1 MIRCEPCQESSGLS
15 SRESCHK
22 HATMLSKNLRRAAR
36 ARGRGQKRQV
46 EAQHA
51 EVRDA
56 ASERTCQAMRSQ
68 ELASRRFAER
78 AHGPPRGV
86 EQYSAS
92 RGDLTEL
99 EASRSI
105 APSSVAGRANGE
117 ALAARQ
123 VLCARMGFWPFSVRC
138 RGSAKRSVASSVSRK
153 SGRDQVFPTLSQTMF
168 EIGSHNCSYGNSH
181 T

>member
-1 MIRCEPCQESSGLS
+1 MSHEPCPESSGLS
-15 SRESCHK
+15 STESCHK

-99 EASRSI
+99 EASCSI
-105 APSSVAGRANGE
+105 APSSVAGRAEGE
-117 ALAARQ
+117 ATAARQ
-123 VLCARMGFWPFSVRC
+123 LLCARMGFWPFVRRPPSGVC
-138 RGSAKRSVASSVSRK
+138 ETLVRGHSYFKKTLLGVAV
-153 SGRDQVFPTLSQTMF
+153 LSILFTD
-168 EIGSHNCSYGNSH
+168 
-181 T
+181 

>member
-1 MIRCEPCQESSGLS
+1 MSHEPCQESSGLS
-15 SRESCHK
+15 STESFHK
-22 HATMLSKNLRRAAR
+22 HASMLSKNLRRAAR
-36 ARGRGQKRQV
+36 ARGRGQKRQI

-51 EVRDA
+51 AVRDA
-56 ASERTCQAMRSQ
+56 APERACQAMRSQ

-105 APSSVAGRANGE
+105 APSSVVSRADGE
-117 ALAARQ
+117 ASAARQ
-123 VLCARMGFWPFSVRC
+123 MLCARMGFGLSFGVRR
-138 RGSAKRSVASSVSRK
+138 RGSAKRSCAGNTGYLLGVAKKWTGPACPQFRRERV
-153 SGRDQVFPTLSQTMF
+153 P
-168 EIGSHNCSYGNSH
+168 
-181 T
+181 